1 MLDGFSLDQ
10 IRIFIAAADQGSFS
24 AAGRKLRRAQ
34 SVVSQT
40 VATLEAQLGVRL
52 FDRTGRHPQLTP
64 QGRSLLADA
73 RTVVAGIDALK
84 ARAKGLASGLE
95 PELSVVVDVMYP
107 ITVLTEAVTA
117 FRDTFPS
124 TPLRLYVEALGA
136 VVQHV
141 QSRVCQFGIMGT
153 LPVVPPD
160 CTRQLLPGVKLLFV
174 AAPSHP
180 LAAAP
185 EPIPNRELARH
196 IQLVLT
202 DRSTL
207 SQGRD
212 YGVIAQQT
220 WRLADLGAKLAF
232 LRAGLGWG
240 LMPAWMVVEDLARGS
255 LVPIKAQEAPPG
267 DIIMPMYAI
276 HPTDEPL
283 GPAGQWFV
291 SHLTRP

>member
-1 MLDGFSLDQ
+1 
-10 IRIFIAAADQGSFS
+10 
-24 AAGRKLRRAQ
+24 
-34 SVVSQT
+34 VVSQT
-40 VATLEAQLGVRL
+40 VAALEARLGVKL

-64 QGRSLLADA
+64 QGHALLADA
-73 RTVVAGIDALK
+73 RAVVAGIDALK
-84 ARAKGLASGLE
+84 ARAKGLAQGLE
-95 PELSVVVDVMYP
+95 PELSIVVDVMYP
-107 ITVLTEAVTA
+107 IPTLTGAVTA
-117 FRDTFPS
+117 FRDAFPS

-153 LPVVPPD
+153 LPVVPLD
-160 CTRQLLPGVKLLFV
+160 CTRQLLPGVKLVVV

-180 LAAAP
+180 LAGAT
-185 EPIPNRELARH
+185 EPVASSDLARH
-196 IQLVLT
+196 VQLVLT
-202 DRSTL
+202 DRSNLT
-207 SQGRD
+207 QGRD

-240 LMPAWMVVEDLARGS
+240 LMPVWMVEEDLARGS
-255 LVPIKAQEAPPG
+255 LVPITAQEAPPG
-267 DIIMPMYAI
+267 DLIMPMYAI

-291 SHLTRP
+291 SYLNGSHRLFEHEPVLP